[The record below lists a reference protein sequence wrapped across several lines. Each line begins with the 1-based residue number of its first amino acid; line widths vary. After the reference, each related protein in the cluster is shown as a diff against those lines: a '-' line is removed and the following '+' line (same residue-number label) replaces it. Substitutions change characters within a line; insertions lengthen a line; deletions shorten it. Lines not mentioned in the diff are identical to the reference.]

1 MRGDDDGPSAPSV
14 TSELRDAPHGPGEQ
28 NEIRAKA
35 IKVAWAILIGA
46 GFLEIIWSISMKY
59 SEGFTRLWPTVIG
72 LVTAWL
78 SFILLTF
85 ALKSLPVATAYAVWA
100 GIGAVGTAIVGIL
113 LLGEG
118 TSVLRVMFLG
128 LITIGIVGL
137 HVIGG

>member
-1 MRGDDDGPSAPSV
+1 MREHDVLDEA
-14 TSELRDAPHGPGEQ
+14 
-28 NEIRAKA
+28 RAKA
-35 IKVAWAILIGA
+35 KAMTVAWVILVGA
-46 GFLEIIWSISMKY
+46 GFLEIIWAISMKH

-72 LVTAWL
+72 LVTAWT

-100 GIGAVGTAIVGIL
+100 GIGAVGTAVVGIV

-118 TSVLRVMFLG
+118 TSPLRVLFLS

-137 HVIGG
+137 HLIGG